1 MDNEYSHSAV
11 WSVEDDAWVATVKEF
26 PSLSWIDITK
36 IEASQGLIVLVDNV
50 VGDLRANGE
59 PVPLPQ

>member
-1 MDNEYSHSAV
+1 MDKEYTHSAV
-11 WSVEDDAWVATVKEF
+11 WSVEDNAWVATVKEF
-26 PSLSWIDITK
+26 PSLSWVEKTK
-36 IEASQGLIVLVDNV
+36 FEALQGLIVLVDNV